1 MSLQHLTLGL
11 LKYGPLSGYDLNKAF
26 QASIQHFW
34 NTEQSQ
40 IYRAL
45 HKLAELG
52 WVEVETIAQADL
64 PNKKL
69 YRLTDAGRAELQR
82 WLAAP
87 AAVAP
92 SHEAWLGQIFF
103 GAGLDAGELVTVLR
117 ARVAELERILA
128 RFTTEVPAGAAAYAE
143 TFAAPDDLP
152 FWLLTL
158 EYGIEKLRFDI
169 AWAERA
175 AARLADQDR
184 AAPAGGEAGA
194 ADQLR

>member
-26 QASIQHFW
+26 QSSIQHFW

-69 YRLTDAGRAELQR
+69 YRLTEAGRAELQR

-103 GAGLDAGELVTVLR
+103 GAGLTPGALVTVLR

-175 AARLADQDR
+175 AAMLADQDR
-184 AAPAGGEAGA
+184 AASAGAEAGES
-194 ADQLR
+194 DQLR

>member
-26 QASIQHFW
+26 QSSIQHFW

-69 YRLTDAGRAELQR
+69 YRLTAAGRAELQR

-87 AAVAP
+87 APITP

-103 GAGLDAGELVTVLR
+103 GAELDAGSLVAVLR

-175 AARLADQDR
+175 AALLGDR
-184 AAPAGGEAGA
+184 ERGAPAGADEA
-194 ADQLR
+194 DLLP